1 MAYPEVG
8 GPYGF
13 LPVNLLGGQ
22 VYAGSTRQLPI
33 ASGYAK
39 NIGFGD
45 FVTIISDGSIN
56 RVDPSTGAKSTFA
69 AKPVG
74 IFLGCSYT
82 DPNLGYKIFKQM
94 WPTGTAASDAMAVIA
109 DDPDIIMKAAVGNN
123 SAVVVTSSGMA
134 KADVG
139 NNIGYFV
146 KANATGWV
154 GGVNTATGDAAC
166 LADLN
171 TMANTVS
178 LPLRIIDVVKE
189 TQLSDGSYCECLVKF
204 NEPYIALSQATTSP
218 FTVTATST
226 GGHQYRNPVGI

>member
-1 MAYPEVG
+1 MAYPAVG

-56 RVDPSTGAKSTFA
+56 RVDSSASGSKSTFA
-69 AKPVG
+69 LKPVG

-82 DPNLGYKIFKQM
+82 EPTLGYKVFKQY
-94 WPTGTAASDAMAVIA
+94 WPKSTAASDAMAIIA
-109 DDPDIIMKAAVGNN
+109 DDPDIIMKAAIGSG

-139 NNIGYFV
+139 QNVGYYI
-146 KANATGWV
+146 KGDTGSWV
-154 GGVNTATGDAAC
+154 DGVNTATGDAAC
-166 LADLN
+166 LVDLA
-171 TMANTVS
+171 TKAVTAS
-178 LPLRIIDVVKE
+178 LPLRVIDVVKE

-204 NEPYIALSQATTSP
+204 NEPYIDTTYTSP
-218 FTVTATST
+218 NYVSVVT

>member
-1 MAYPEVG
+1 MAYPAVG

-45 FVTIISDGSIN
+45 LVSIISDGTIN
-56 RVDPSTGAKSTFA
+56 RVDSSTGAKTTFA
-69 AKPVG
+69 LKPVG

-82 DPNLGYKIFKQM
+82 DPTLGYKLFKQS
-94 WPTGTAASDAMAVIA
+94 WPTGTAASDAVAIIA
-109 DDPDIIMKAAVGNN
+109 DDPDIIMKAAVGNA
-123 SAVVVTSSGMA
+123 SAVVVTSSGITA
-134 KADVG
+134 GDVG
-139 NNIGYFV
+139 SNIGYFT

-154 GGVNTATGDAAC
+154 DGVNTATGDSA
-166 LADLN
+166 
-171 TMANTVS
+171 S
-178 LPLRIIDVVKE
+178 LIDYNSVGVAVTLPFRVVGVVKE
-189 TQLSDGSYCECLVKF
+189 TQLSDGTYCECLVKF

-218 FTVTATST
+218 YTVTATST